1 MQSHPWDSLPKVV
14 VNDKIW
20 RRSVCGQRMTMA
32 QFFFAKGGVV
42 PRHQHEN
49 EQLTYVLEG
58 ALRFTVGDEEV
69 TVRSGEVLHIPPDLP
84 HGAVALVDS
93 VDIEVF
99 SPVRADWVVG
109 K

>member
-1 MQSHPWDSLPKVV
+1 MQIHPWDSLPKVV

-20 RRSVCGQRMTMA
+20 RRFVGGQRMTMA
-32 QFFFAKGGVV
+32 QFFFAKGGTV

-69 TVRSGEVLHIPPDLP
+69 TVRSGEVLCIPSNVP
-84 HGAVALVDS
+84 HGAVAIEDS
-93 VDIEVF
+93 LDLEVF
-99 SPVRADWVVG
+99 SPVRADWMAA